1 MSAARRLARSR
12 GARRR
17 GVARRCAALGALAAG
32 ALLLAGCGLGAG
44 KAPSAVH
51 LLVTRDF
58 GASVVRS
65 FSAPHVSGQVTVMSL
80 LMRNAQVSTRY
91 GGGFVQSIDGL
102 AGGQQHGQPVDWFY
116 YVNGIEA
123 SKGAAST
130 NVDPGDAI
138 WWDRHDWSQTEDV
151 PAVVGS
157 FPQPFLNGIGGKRLP
172 VRVECSEAEGAA
184 CRTVTQRLRA
194 AGVPAAVSALGGAA
208 GAAETLRV
216 AVAPWRAIAG
226 EEGPHEL
233 AQGPGTSG
241 VYARFAASGTT
252 LELLNEGGATTQTLR
267 CRRRPDRSDA
277 RSRRSSR
284 VGRDGHRRSGRRA
297 RRASVRRRDA
307 AMLALPSPSA
317 RPGRSRCRG
326 RGAEAMIGSLLFYR
340 RLASPLHATRAAV
353 GALWALSLLAAT
365 LILYQPLVLLTLLLA
380 VLAAARG
387 AGVGR
392 ELAALA
398 APGGVRRAAD
408 RAGQRARQPRG
419 ADRVRAARRPRSV
432 RAG

>member
-1 MSAARRLARSR
+1 VSGEVREPMNAARRLGRWG
-12 GARRR
+12 GARERA
-17 GVARRCAALGALAAG
+17 VARRGAALGALAAG

-51 LLVTRDF
+51 LLITRDF

-65 FSAPHVSGQVTVMSL
+65 YSAPHVSGQVTVMGL

-130 NVDPGDAI
+130 NVNPGDAI
-138 WWDRHDWSQTEDV
+138 WWDHHDWSQTEDV

-216 AVAPWRAIAG
+216 AVAPWRAIAD

-233 AQGPGTSG
+233 AQGPSTSG
-241 VYARFAASGTT
+241 VYARFGASGTT
-252 LELLNEGGATTQTLR
+252 LELLNEGGLATQTLAAGTGLIAATR
-267 CRRRPDRSDA
+267 VREEAPVWVVTGTDEAGVARAARAFNAATLRDRFA
-277 RSRRSSR
+277 VA
-284 VGRDGHRRSGRRA
+284 VGAGGP
-297 RRASVRRRDA
+297 
-307 AMLALPSPSA
+307 LALP
-317 RPGRSRCRG
+317 RPGS
-326 RGAEAMIGSLLFYR
+326 
-340 RLASPLHATRAAV
+340 
-353 GALWALSLLAAT
+353 
-365 LILYQPLVLLTLLLA
+365 
-380 VLAAARG
+380 
-387 AGVGR
+387 
-392 ELAALA
+392 
-398 APGGVRRAAD
+398 
-408 RAGQRARQPRG
+408 
-419 ADRVRAARRPRSV
+419 
-432 RAG
+432 